1 MKKEASFMKKILEV
15 NHLSV
20 SFDTYAGEVQAIRD
34 VAFDLQ
40 EQETLAI
47 VGESGSGKSVT
58 AQSIMRL
65 IPMPP
70 GKFAGGE
77 MLLACEG
84 VVAKAEQGMAST
96 RGTELGMIFQDPL
109 ASLNATMR
117 IGKQIAGGLV
127 KHQGMSKKEARERG
141 IELLKL

>member
-15 NHLSV
+15 NQLSV
-20 SFDTYAGEVQAIRD
+20 YFDTYADEVQAIQD
-34 VAFDLQ
+34 VAFDVQ
-40 EQETLAI
+40 ELGTLAI

-77 MLLACEG
+77 ILFDGEDLI
-84 VVAKAEQGMAST
+84 AKSEKEMESI
-96 RGTELGMIFQDPL
+96 RGKELGMIFQDPMT
-109 ASLNATMR
+109 SLNPTMR
-117 IGKQIAGGLV
+117 IGTQIADRKSVG
-127 KHQGMSKKEARERG
+127 
-141 IELLKL
+141 